1 MAKKI
6 ATADAAVMNSLYAAE
21 VAKIAADQKVKIATP
36 EDPQAFKDHA
46 DYNATMDSVLRSDG
60 SEEWNPN
67 DPILD

>member
-1 MAKKI
+1 MAKTI
-6 ATADAAVMNSLYAAE
+6 VAADAAVMNSLYATE

-46 DYNATMDSVLRSDG
+46 EYNATVESVLRSDG